1 LQLSCL
7 TLDIRSSSVLSI
19 FTFSM
24 VFLYSSETAI
34 AFEFSIELVK
44 EIAGQLRVLF
54 LSLFNQI
61 SPTSVIASPALDSP
75 FS

>member
-1 LQLSCL
+1 
-7 TLDIRSSSVLSI
+7 
-19 FTFSM
+19 M

-44 EIAGQLRVLF
+44 EIAGQLRVLL